1 MHHQQRVTKYLR
13 FRLESMTPP
22 IRWVNMLEQVLDGG
36 QNLLEVVD
44 KLTAETAAQEAALEA
59 EKAAE
64 AAAQHRIAKLEQ
76 ANLHIEEQYNSVQ
89 VRKCYEF
96 CMSLISDFSP
106 ASDLQLQFEVSAMLM
121 AGGD

>member
-1 MHHQQRVTKYLR
+1 
-13 FRLESMTPP
+13 
-22 IRWVNMLEQVLDGG
+22 MLEQVLDGG

>member
-1 MHHQQRVTKYLR
+1 M
-13 FRLESMTPP
+13 F
-22 IRWVNMLEQVLDGG
+22 EQVLDGG

-64 AAAQHRIAKLEQ
+64 AAALHRIAELEQ

-89 VRKCYEF
+89 VSKCVTA
-96 CMSLISDFSP
+96 CS
-106 ASDLQLQFEVSAMLM
+106 
-121 AGGD
+121 